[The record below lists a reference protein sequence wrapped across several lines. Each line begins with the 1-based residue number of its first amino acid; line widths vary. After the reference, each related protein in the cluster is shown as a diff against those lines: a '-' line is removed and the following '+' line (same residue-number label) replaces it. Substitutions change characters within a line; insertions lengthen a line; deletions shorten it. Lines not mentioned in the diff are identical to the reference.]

1 MTAAGADGRAAAGP
15 DAEVLA
21 GTVAE
26 LAAELPA
33 GHVAAWAGVLA
44 SVRRP
49 DVTVEAA
56 LIDARPGYAVAA
68 HARRLVTAWRTHA
81 PDLPGAAV
89 ALALRGAAHLQRRAE
104 TRRTELVV
112 SGPSSP
118 AVAVRLT
125 RSVVVELIRQARR
138 SLLMVSF
145 AAYGVAEVVAE
156 VSAAADRGVR
166 VDLVL
171 ESGTADGGP
180 LRGVTG
186 ADVFAGLGDRVT
198 CWHWP
203 AARRHSGGRAR
214 AALHAK
220 VLAAD
225 TDAALV
231 SSANLTDRALSD
243 NLEVGVVVRDPDAV
257 RRLVDHFA
265 ALMDP
270 RGGVLRRL

>member
-1 MTAAGADGRAAAGP
+1 MNPSEAMAQ
-15 DAEVLA
+15 
-21 GTVAE
+21 TVAE

-44 SVRRP
+44 SVARP
-49 DVTVEAA
+49 DATVEAA
-56 LIDARPGYAVAA
+56 LTDARPGYAVAG

-81 PDLPGAAV
+81 PGLPGPAV
-89 ALALRGAAHLQRRAE
+89 ALALRSAAHLQRRAE
-104 TRRTELVV
+104 ARRTELVV

-166 VDLVL
+166 VDLVS
-171 ESGTADGGP
+171 ESGAADGGP

-203 AARRHSGGRAR
+203 VAARRQSSRSLP
-214 AALHAK
+214 ALHAK
-220 VLAAD
+220 VIAAD
-225 TDAALV
+225 TDVALV

-265 ALMDP
+265 ALTDP
-270 RGGVLRRL
+270 RAGVLRRL

>member
-1 MTAAGADGRAAAGP
+1 MNPSEAMAQ
-15 DAEVLA
+15 
-21 GTVAE
+21 TVAE

-33 GHVAAWAGVLA
+33 GHVAGWAGVLA
-44 SVRRP
+44 SVQRP
-49 DVTVEAA
+49 DATVEAA
-56 LIDARPGYAVAA
+56 LIDARPGYAVAG
-68 HARRLVTAWRTHA
+68 HARRLVAAWRTHA
-81 PDLPGAAV
+81 PGLPGPAV
-89 ALALRGAAHLQRRAE
+89 ALALRSAAHLQRRAE
-104 TRRTELVV
+104 ARRTELVV

-166 VDLVL
+166 VDLVS
-171 ESGTADGGP
+171 ESGAADGGP

-186 ADVFAGLGDRVT
+186 ADVFAGLGDRVA

-203 AARRHSGGRAR
+203 AARRQPGRSLP
-214 AALHAK
+214 ALHAK
-220 VLAAD
+220 VIAAD
-225 TDAALV
+225 TEAALV

-243 NLEVGVVVRDPDAV
+243 NLEVGVVVRDAAVV

-265 ALMDP
+265 ALMEP
-270 RGGVLRRL
+270 RTGVLRRL

>member
-1 MTAAGADGRAAAGP
+1 MTAAGSDAEAAAAP
-15 DAEVLA
+15 RAEVMA
-21 GTVAE
+21 GTIAE

-44 SVRRP
+44 SVHRP
-49 DVTVEAA
+49 DATVEAA

-68 HARRLVTAWRTHA
+68 HARRLVTAWRTQA
-81 PDLPGAAV
+81 PDLPGAAI
-89 ALALRGAAHLQRRAE
+89 ALALRSAAHLQRRAE

-186 ADVFAGLGDRVT
+186 ADVFAGLADRVT

-203 AARRHSGGRAR
+203 AARRNSGGHAR

-220 VLAAD
+220 VIAAD
-225 TDAALV
+225 NDAALV

-257 RRLVDHFA
+257 RRLVGHFA

-270 RGGVLRRL
+270 RTGVLRQL